1 MTQQAESFVDRR
13 TALGAIGL
21 GGAIVVGAA
30 TANAEVASTLAA
42 TFHTPLTPD
51 QMGWDAAKG
60 EFVLPTLPFA
70 PGALEPHLDAE
81 TITIH
86 HTKHHQAY
94 VTALNKA
101 LKGLASIRNQQA
113 EPWQI
118 KYYSRELAF
127 NGSGH
132 ANHSLFWQ
140 VLAPEG
146 KGGGGQPTGA
156 LADAISKDFGSF
168 EKFVGHFKEA
178 ARQVEGGGWG
188 WLVHH
193 RVSGQL
199 MVMQGEKQQDMIGW
213 MATPIL
219 GIDVWE
225 HAYYL
230 KYRSDRAAYINAF
243 MNVINWPRV
252 AELYEA
258 AKGK

>member
-1 MTQQAESFVDRR
+1 
-13 TALGAIGL
+13 
-21 GGAIVVGAA
+21 
-30 TANAEVASTLAA
+30 
-42 TFHTPLTPD
+42 
-51 QMGWDAAKG
+51 MGWDVAKG
-60 EFVLPTLPFA
+60 EFVLPPLPFA
-70 PGALEPHLDAE
+70 PNALEPHLDGE

-94 VTALNKA
+94 VTGLNKA
-101 LKGLASIRNQQA
+101 LKSLASIRDQQA

-127 NGSGH
+127 NGAGH
-132 ANHSLFWQ
+132 ANHSLLWQ
-140 VLAPEG
+140 TLAPEG
-146 KGGGGQPTGA
+146 KGGGGQPTGP
-156 LADAISKDFGSF
+156 LADAITKDFGSF

-178 ARQVEGGGWG
+178 ARQVEGSGWG

-193 RVSGQL
+193 RVSGKL

-213 MATPIL
+213 SATPIL
-219 GIDVWE
+219 GVDVWE

-252 AELYEA
+252 GELFEGV
-258 AKGK
+258 KGK